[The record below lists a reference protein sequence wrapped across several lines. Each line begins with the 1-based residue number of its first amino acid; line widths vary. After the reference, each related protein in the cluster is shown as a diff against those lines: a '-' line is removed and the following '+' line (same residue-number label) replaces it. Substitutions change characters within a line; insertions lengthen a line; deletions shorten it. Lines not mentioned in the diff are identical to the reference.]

1 MAKQRFRD
9 VKQGKNVELKEK
21 KTPKETNNHYAS
33 LGLKTKAFLT
43 DAFMILMP
51 LLYFVI
57 YVVMGGLES
66 ASHEK
71 LLSWAYALIP
81 YTVIISSFMIKDK
94 GRSPGMRSQ
103 SLHVANATNLSPA
116 STFSIIFRN
125 MSFLLTLAV
134 PFVWILPFFR
144 KDNKALHDLLSAT
157 VVVITDDQSN

>member
-1 MAKQRFRD
+1 
-9 VKQGKNVELKEK
+9 
-21 KTPKETNNHYAS
+21 
-33 LGLKTKAFLT
+33 
-43 DAFMILMP
+43 MILTP

-81 YTVIISSFMIKDK
+81 YTIIISSFMIKDK

-157 VVVITDDQSN
+157 VVAITDDQSH